1 LFHAT
6 ERATLIIVLP
16 RTYEK
21 QVCSIARTLEVI
33 GDRWTMLIIRN
44 VFLGMRR
51 FDDFQN
57 DLGIARN
64 VLSDRLARLVDE
76 GILERHPYRQRP
88 ERFEYRLTEKGI
100 DLWPV
105 MVSLMKWGDRHA
117 PEEAGPPTLVLHRGC
132 GGEVDERLVCTECG
146 EPVDARSAEA
156 RPGPGSAR
164 SWPSAVL

>member
-1 LFHAT
+1 
-6 ERATLIIVLP
+6 VLP
-16 RTYEK
+16 RTYEN

-51 FDDFQN
+51 FDDFQS

-76 GILERHPYRQRP
+76 GILERHPYQQRP

-117 PEEAGPPTLVLHRGC
+117 AEEAGLPTLVLHRGC
-132 GGEVDERLVCTECG
+132 GGDVDERFVCTACG